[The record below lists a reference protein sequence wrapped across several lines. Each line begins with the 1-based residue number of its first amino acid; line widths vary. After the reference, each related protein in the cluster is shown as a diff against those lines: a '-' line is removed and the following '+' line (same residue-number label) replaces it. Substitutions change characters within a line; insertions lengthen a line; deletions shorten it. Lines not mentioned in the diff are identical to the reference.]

1 MKIVQQDKEK
11 HYEALGTL
19 KPTDICWINSVLC
32 MVISAPADEY
42 DNIRV
47 IKLGTGEIDY
57 FNDRTSVELA
67 DCFLV
72 VNV

>member
-1 MKIVQQDKEK
+1 MK
-11 HYEALGTL
+11 YWALLNQRTFVGF
-19 KPTDICWINSVLC
+19 IG
-32 MVISAPADEY
+32 E
-42 DNIRV
+42 
-47 IKLGTGEIDY
+47 LGY

>member
-1 MKIVQQDKEK
+1 M
-11 HYEALGTL
+11 
-19 KPTDICWINSVLC
+19 
-32 MVISAPADEY
+32 ISAPDEY
-42 DNIRV
+42 DNVRV
-47 IKLGTGEIDY
+47 IKLGTGELDY

>member
-1 MKIVQQDKEK
+1 MKIVQQEKEK
-11 HYEALGTL
+11 HYEALGAL
-19 KPTDICWINSVLC
+19 KPTDVCWINSVLY
-32 MVISAPADEY
+32 MVISAPDEY

-47 IKLGTGEIDY
+47 IKLDTGELGY
-57 FNDRTSVELA
+57 LNDRTNVELA

>member
-1 MKIVQQDKEK
+1 ML
-11 HYEALGTL
+11 Y
-19 KPTDICWINSVLC
+19 
-32 MVISAPADEY
+32 MVISAPDDY
-42 DNIRV
+42 DNVRV
-47 IKLGTGEIDY
+47 IKLGTGELDY